1 MKKFLITMGLCLTLL
16 IAVAIPAAAKEASA
30 GAPLITEVTEAESE
44 GEDNIFLTVYD
55 EVASHLPELF
65 SALSLLGAAIIA
77 FCYKRGLLPLLKN
90 GIGAIGSAAMDCGKK
105 AESYAEESRN
115 LCEKAN
121 DSIHFITTYMKKIEE
136 DLYSLDEK
144 ISAVCMQKKEKE
156 VMRELM
162 HGQIDML
169 LEIFL
174 ASSLPQFEKDRVC
187 KKVEEMKRSLN
198 ATDETECAYA
208 NE

>member
-1 MKKFLITMGLCLTLL
+1 MKKFLITIGLCLSLL
-16 IAVAIPAAAKEASA
+16 IAVAIPAAAEEASA
-30 GAPLITEVTEAESE
+30 EAPLITEVTEAESE

-55 EVASHLPELF
+55 EIASHLPELL
-65 SALSLLGAAIIA
+65 SALSLLGAGMIA

-187 KKVEEMKRSLN
+187 KKVEEMKRSLK
-198 ATDETECAYA
+198 AAESLEGAYA

>member
-1 MKKFLITMGLCLTLL
+1 MKKFLITIGLCLSLL
-16 IAVAIPAAAKEASA
+16 IAVAIPAAAEEASA
-30 GAPLITEVTEAESE
+30 EAPLAEEVAQTESE

-55 EVASHLPELF
+55 EIASHLPELL
-65 SALSLLGAAIIA
+65 SALSLLGAGMIA

>member
-1 MKKFLITMGLCLTLL
+1 MKKFLITIGLCLSLL
-16 IAVAIPAAAKEASA
+16 IAVAIPAAAEEASA
-30 GAPLITEVTEAESE
+30 EAPLITEVTEAESE

-55 EVASHLPELF
+55 EIASHLPELL
-65 SALSLLGAAIIA
+65 SALSLLGAGMIA

-187 KKVEEMKRSLN
+187 KKVEELKRSLN

>member
-55 EVASHLPELF
+55 EVTSHLPELF

-105 AESYAEESRN
+105 AESYA
-115 LCEKAN
+115 
-121 DSIHFITTYMKKIEE
+121 
-136 DLYSLDEK
+136 
-144 ISAVCMQKKEKE
+144 
-156 VMRELM
+156 
-162 HGQIDML
+162 
-169 LEIFL
+169 
-174 ASSLPQFEKDRVC
+174 
-187 KKVEEMKRSLN
+187 
-198 ATDETECAYA
+198 
-208 NE
+208 

>member
-1 MKKFLITMGLCLTLL
+1 MKKFLITIGLCLTLL
-16 IAVAIPAAAKEASA
+16 ITLAIPASATEGSAEAQMTAEITQTESAAE
-30 GAPLITEVTEAESE
+30 E
-44 GEDNIFLTVYD
+44 NIFITFY
-55 EVASHLPELF
+55 EEITTHLPELF
-65 SALSLLGAAIIA
+65 SALSLIGAGIIA

-136 DLYSLDEK
+136 DLYALDQK
-144 ISAVCMQKKEKE
+144 ISTVCTQKKEKE
-156 VMRELM
+156 ALYELM

-187 KKVEEMKRSLN
+187 KRVEEMKRSLK
-198 ATDETECAYA
+198 AAEGPEGAYA